1 MNVQRKARFIK
12 TSRNIDLTIYMTK
25 NATHIN
31 EEERLKI
38 QDIGVTVS

>member
-1 MNVQRKARFIK
+1 MYKEKARFIK

-31 EEERLKI
+31 EEEKD
-38 QDIGVTVS
+38 Q